1 MIMPEANRNLDPD
14 GTGTKSGDVNLINNK
29 L

>member
-1 MIMPEANRNLDPD
+1 MPEANRNLDPD